1 MAQGAAIILCSL
13 LSIAALLVA
22 QRRAAGALAAPLGP
36 WTVIFTA
43 TIAAGLAGA
52 VRLLWRPISVRADLA
67 ARWTPTAALALL
79 GASLWLPGTNLWAMA
94 GFWAIV
100 IAEESWLRRAA
111 PRRWTAR
118 KPSAEA
124 VAVAERE
131 TAAVESLA
139 PPPSPEEILA
149 DAEQAVSELRE
160 APPPAH
166 PKLAGP
172 HYAPPRPSPPQMC
185 DPPHAEPSA
194 PHFGLPNKAGEDAA
208 AGEEPEEQLVQ
219 QLTRAKTA
227 DGADVLRGSLYAA
240 FPIGGRAVSIHVAF
254 CPPFEERPRIEFRQT
269 GGPAAR
275 IKLAQLLAFGAR
287 FDIKLPAP
295 AQGDETIALDISASF
310 P

>member
-1 MAQGAAIILCSL
+1 M
-13 LSIAALLVA
+13 
-22 QRRAAGALAAPLGP
+22 
-36 WTVIFTA
+36 
-43 TIAAGLAGA
+43 
-52 VRLLWRPISVRADLA
+52 
-67 ARWTPTAALALL
+67 PTAALALL

-100 IAEESWLRRAA
+100 IAEESWLRGAA

-118 KPSAEA
+118 KSSAEA
-124 VAVAERE
+124 VAVAAPE
-131 TAAVESLA
+131 TAPVESLA
-139 PPPSPEEILA
+139 PPPSPAEILA
-149 DAEQAVSELRE
+149 EAEQAISELSE

-172 HYAPPRPSPPQMC
+172 HYAPPRPSPPSMR

-194 PHFGLPNKAGEDAA
+194 PHFGLPNKAGEEAA
-208 AGEEPEEQLVQ
+208 EGEEPEEQLVQ

-240 FPIGGRAVSIHVAF
+240 FPIGGRAMSIHVAF

-287 FDIKLPAP
+287 FDIKLPTP